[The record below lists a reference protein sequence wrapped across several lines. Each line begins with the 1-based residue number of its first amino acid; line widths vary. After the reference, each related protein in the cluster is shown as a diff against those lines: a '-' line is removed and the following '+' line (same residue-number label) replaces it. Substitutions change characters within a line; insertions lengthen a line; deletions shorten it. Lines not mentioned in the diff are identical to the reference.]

1 MYLKAET
8 NVMETD
14 EKIIN
19 KSAEFENTTQTGSFK
34 ADTEPNNNFV
44 HGLRDGLPICFG
56 YLSVSFAFGIFAV
69 GYGLS
74 ILETLLISMTNLT
87 SAGQLAGVPIIAA
100 GGGYAE
106 LALTQLVINM
116 RYALM
121 SVSLSQKL
129 GGSVTSADRFIISF
143 ANTDEIFAVAAS
155 RFGTVGRKYLYGL
168 IILPYIGW
176 SAGTLIGA
184 AAGNILPEIVT
195 SSLGIAIYGMFIAVV
210 IPPAKNNRA
219 TASCVLIASALGV
232 AFKFLPFLKNISDG
246 FAVIISAALTAGILA
261 VAAPVEVSDGIGDTD

>member
-1 MYLKAET
+1 
-8 NVMETD
+8 METD
-14 EKIIN
+14 ENVIEKAG
-19 KSAEFENTTQTGSFK
+19 KAENTPGAVSFK
-34 ADTEPNNNFV
+34 TNAEPNNNFF

-69 GYGLS
+69 GCGLS

-87 SAGQLAGVPIIAA
+87 SAGQLAGVPVIAA

-129 GGSVTSADRFIISF
+129 GDSVTAADRFYNIICKHRR
-143 ANTDEIFAVAAS
+143 DIC
-155 RFGTVGRKYLYGL
+155 RCRLPLWYGRQKILYGL
-168 IILPYIGW
+168 IIPPYIGW

-184 AAGNILPEIVT
+184 AAGNVLPEIVT

-210 IPPAKNNRA
+210 IPPANERQGN
-219 TASCVLIASALGV
+219 CVLYFDSV
-232 AFKFLPFLKNISDG
+232 RVWSG
-246 FAVIISAALTAGILA
+246 F
-261 VAAPVEVSDGIGDTD
+261 